1 VGSHGSLS
9 LLFVMKVTV
18 CHFLSNSHEVMTA
31 LIVMLPIIVV
41 VEISLQLH
49 QAILVFLSWS
59 LVYPRLGCK
68 DLCQQSFFFSCSF
81 SSTLTCHYLSRV
93 QQYFPFSFS
102 LLWIGS
108 SLFSHYSDILTAC
121 GCSLDAIICVCIS
134 SDSCCCSSAEPS
146 RPGLGGFLRTN
157 QCTLWMA
164 ENWYAQG
171 TL

>member
-1 VGSHGSLS
+1 MSAYHDDDNMDVFVWWFQNYFFFWFFCINCVLCLS
-9 LLFVMKVTV
+9 YLWV
-18 CHFLSNSHEVMTA
+18 
-31 LIVMLPIIVV
+31 
-41 VEISLQLH
+41 
-49 QAILVFLSWS
+49 ILVFLSWS

-93 QQYFPFSFS
+93 QQYFPSSFS

-108 SLFSHYSDILTAC
+108 SLFSLYSDILTAC
-121 GCSLDAIICVCIS
+121 GCSLDVIICVRIS

-146 RPGLGGFLRTN
+146 RPGPWGLLRTN

-171 TL
+171 TLWYFANKSREEN

>member
-1 VGSHGSLS
+1 MLCLS
-9 LLFVMKVTV
+9 YLWV
-18 CHFLSNSHEVMTA
+18 
-31 LIVMLPIIVV
+31 
-41 VEISLQLH
+41 
-49 QAILVFLSWS
+49 ILVFLSWS
-59 LVYPRLGCK
+59 LMYPRLGCK

-93 QQYFPFSFS
+93 QQYFPSSFS

-108 SLFSHYSDILTAC
+108 SLFSLYSDILTAC
-121 GCSLDAIICVCIS
+121 GCSLDAIICVRIS

-146 RPGLGGFLRTN
+146 RPGPRGLLRTN